1 MSKKRNLKT
10 RKRRQFNKKLKRSTK
25 KGDRDVFSSDGL
37 EIIREGK
44 NIFLRNNRTPEQHKE
59 YLERVKNSKPDHLE
73 KIKNQIDEI
82 TQIFEN
88 YDKIKLLGA
97 LNYNHI
103 INQFN
108 PQDDGL
114 SEVTLE
120 YGLSFATS
128 IKGNSPKAPTAEII
142 NRLIDLLVTVRHDYN
157 GYIMSESVT
166 GKYSDLESNIRFR
179 IILELLYVRGDGY
192 PEHIYTIFKELFSGH
207 DEFFE
212 DKYGF
217 TSSDLLYTILQ
228 LEDSFC
234 CRLTLPNGLPHPASH
249 ARFVEWSKNKKK
261 EEIIN
266 SKKHFIDLFGE
277 ENPDLIVEH
286 TKIHS
291 YRIDDL
297 SSYNDLFKIRFR
309 TDTQKKVVPT
319 ISQLFGD
326 NSKFLDPKF
335 KGMPLNNTTISTH
348 PIIKIDENFYLF
360 AFALPTR
367 NIFYI
372 TENLI
377 KSIDEKYYNE
387 KYLGSS
393 FQYSRDNYLENKAAK
408 LFKKIIPDSNSYL
421 NLKYKP
427 GIKDE
432 NGQLIETELDLL
444 IDSKNGNYLIEMKAG
459 GLSSP
464 SKRGAVK
471 SLSGQLKEIVG
482 YGAYQSFRALNYINE
497 SDDPIF
503 YDSTGTKIHI
513 DKGKKTYRITITLE
527 HLGDL
532 IAYMYDLKELGII
545 DKNVEFSWTC
555 SVFDLI
561 IFTEIIE
568 SETDFM
574 NYLDKRIPLYKRS
587 ELNFQ
592 DEIDLLGHF
601 LEHDLIF
608 DEDMLKNLTNFQLNK
623 YSSKIDEY
631 FEKGGNKPTRKSKN
645 SSKK

>member
-1 MSKKRNLKT
+1 MSKKRNRKT
-10 RKRRQFNKKLKRSTK
+10 RKRRQFNKKLKQSIK
-25 KGDRDVFSSDGL
+25 KVDRDVFSRDGL

-59 YLERVKNSKPDHLE
+59 YLERVKNYRPDHLE

-82 TQIFEN
+82 TQIFKS

-128 IKGNSPKAPTAEII
+128 IKGNSTKAPTAEII

-291 YRIDDL
+291 YKIDDL

-309 TDTQKKVVPT
+309 TDTQKKVVPA
-319 ISQLFGD
+319 ISQFFGD
-326 NSKFLDPKF
+326 NSEFLDPKF

-393 FQYSRDNYLENKAAK
+393 FQYSRDNYLENKAAM
-408 LFKKIIPDSNSYL
+408 LFNKIIPDSNSYL

-432 NGQLIETELDLL
+432 NGQLIETELDLI
-444 IDSKNGNYLIEMKAG
+444 IDSKNAYYLIEMKAG

-503 YDSTGTKIHI
+503 YDSTRTKIHI
-513 DKGKKTYRITITLE
+513 DKGKKAYRITITFE

-568 SETDFM
+568 TETDFM
-574 NYLDKRIPLYKRS
+574 DYLDKRIPLYKRP

-592 DEIDLLGHF
+592 DEIDLF
-601 LEHDLIF
+601 LDI
-608 DEDMLKNLTNFQLNK
+608 
-623 YSSKIDEY
+623 S
-631 FEKGGNKPTRKSKN
+631 
-645 SSKK
+645 